1 MSLIDTDE
9 LNTIKF
15 HPLPYTHIVPDDVNA
30 ESYERGWND
39 AVDSIIENATT
50 IEPERKTGKWIPCS
64 ETVDIPDH
72 EVLACDKYGE
82 YIIGL
87 LAYEDE
93 QWLCESEET
102 MMYDPIAWM
111 PLPEPIKIDGRDK
124 WE

>member
-1 MSLIDTDE
+1 MSRQIDADRLYE
-9 LNTIKF
+9 VIKNSWD
-15 HPLPYTHIVPDDVNA
+15 TSDA
-30 ESYERGWND
+30 EDFEKSVFV
-39 AVDSIIENATT
+39 ALATAPT
-50 IEPERKTGKWIPCS
+50 IEQRKTGKWIPCS

-82 YIIGL
+82 YLVGL

-111 PLPEPIKIDGRDK
+111 PLPEIYRG
-124 WE
+124 EQE